1 MKSASAFLNSIRP
14 ETIFCHYYL
23 ILTLQRS
30 FSGTASFRHAVKN
43 EEKMFLYGD
52 SVMKHN
58 LPLASGTLEAEIC
71 GGFIVFVKDT
81 LCSVTYGIVVTLL
94 ICSFGQTHSH
104 NLCTPSALEVLK
116 LLLFSQF
123 PSSRRM
129 FSS

>member
-1 MKSASAFLNSIRP
+1 M
-14 ETIFCHYYL
+14 
-23 ILTLQRS
+23 
-30 FSGTASFRHAVKN
+30 
-43 EEKMFLYGD
+43 
-52 SVMKHN
+52 
-58 LPLASGTLEAEIC
+58 
-71 GGFIVFVKDT
+71 FVKDA

-94 ICSFGQTHSH
+94 ICRFGQTRSH